1 MPTDVI
7 LPQMGESITEG
18 TITKWRV
25 AVGDAVDR
33 DDPLFDLATDKV
45 DTEVPAAVAGTLAEI
60 LVAEGETVA
69 VNTVVARIA
78 APGEE
83 SGKTAPSSGP
93 AAAVDDSAPGSLT
106 GGAESAEPM
115 AAAVAADSSGEGGP
129 GPRKRPRSSPLV
141 RRMAKEHGADLA
153 EVPGTGEGG
162 RVSKRDMLAW
172 IERLR
177 SRAPAVAAPPSA
189 VAASPPAAATSTPI
203 ATDLAPGE
211 VPPPTPGPPPEVP
224 APPTPPPPPSGIPDR
239 PVPQPVRPPAP
250 SPPVSPS
257 PSPLPSPLPSPVDS
271 PPLSEF
277 DAGARAAEAPPP
289 PDTHSEPMSR
299 MRRSIAEH
307 MTRSRRTAAHVT
319 TVFEVDLSEVVAVR
333 EQQAASFEQRT
344 GVRLTLMPFFARA
357 TVDALADFP
366 LLNASLD
373 GDRIV
378 HHRSVHLGIAVAL
391 RDGLIVPVLDRADE
405 RNFVGTA
412 RGIAD
417 LAARARSGSLRP
429 EEVSGGTFTIT
440 NPGPYGALF
449 GTPIIAQPQ
458 SAILGIGGVHK
469 RAVVVAGDAIAVRSM
484 VFLALSFDHRL
495 IDGAVADR
503 FLGSVKQRLETW
515 REAPT

>member
-93 AAAVDDSAPGSLT
+93 SAAVDDSAPGSLA
-106 GGAESAEPM
+106 GGAESAEPT
-115 AAAVAADSSGEGGP
+115 AAAVAADPFGEGGP

-177 SRAPAVAAPPSA
+177 SRAPAVAA
-189 VAASPPAAATSTPI
+189 SPPAAAASALVKP
-203 ATDLAPGE
+203 DLAPAE
-211 VPPPTPGPPPEVP
+211 VPPPTPAPPPEIP
-224 APPTPPPPPSGIPDR
+224 APPAPPPAPLPPGIPDR

-257 PSPLPSPLPSPVDS
+257 LSPSVSPAHADTA
-271 PPLSEF
+271 
-277 DAGARAAEAPPP
+277 AGVEAPPP

-484 VFLALSFDHRL
+484 VFLALSCDPRL

>member
-45 DTEVPAAVAGTLAEI
+45 DTEVPAAVAGRLAEI
-60 LVAEGETVA
+60 LVPEGETVA

-78 APGEE
+78 GAGERVE
-83 SGKTAPSSGP
+83 PRGSRAVEGDGAEGQPEDEP
-93 AAAVDDSAPGSLT
+93 AAGGEPSRPAEPAVSDAAAGP
-106 GGAESAEPM
+106 GGASPK
-115 AAAVAADSSGEGGP
+115 
-129 GPRKRPRSSPLV
+129 PRKRPRSSPLV
-141 RRMAKEHGADLA
+141 RRMAKEHGVDLA

-172 IERLR
+172 IERLG
-177 SRAPAVAAPPSA
+177 SREPAPAPS
-189 VAASPPAAATSTPI
+189 P
-203 ATDLAPGE
+203 E
-211 VPPPTPGPPPEVP
+211 VPPPEILPEIPPPVIPEVP
-224 APPTPPPPPSGIPDR
+224 PAVAPEPAPAPVPRAER
-239 PVPQPVRPPAP
+239 PVPQPVRPP
-250 SPPVSPS
+250 
-257 PSPLPSPLPSPVDS
+257 LPG
-271 PPLSEF
+271 
-277 DAGARAAEAPPP
+277 DAGRVPALSSALPPP
-289 PDTHSEPMSR
+289 AAAPDARTEPMSR
-299 MRRSIAEH
+299 MRRAIADH
-307 MTRSRRTAAHVT
+307 MTHSRRTAAHVT
-319 TVFEVDLSEVVAVR
+319 TVFEVDMSAVVAVR
-333 EQQAASFEQRT
+333 ERQAAAFEERT

-357 TVDALADFP
+357 AVDALAEFP

-391 RDGLIVPVLDRADE
+391 PDGLIVPVLDRADE
-405 RNFVGTA
+405 RNFVGVA

-417 LAARARSGSLRP
+417 LAARARSGALRP
-429 EEVSGGTFTIT
+429 EEVAGGTFTIT

-503 FLGSVKQRLETW
+503 FLASVKERLENW
-515 REAPT
+515 REAPA